1 MRLLTT
7 ILIAGL
13 LTACA
18 ADPAKVQQVAE
29 NEAARLET
37 PTKLL
42 SSFAVFE
49 LDEMTFSAEIQQEEK
64 KMKEAREFEDNFNA
78 KVTPLLDGWNA
89 APPDGA
95 DGTLLIQVH
104 LDRLHIVSGGSRF
117 WIGAWAGDSF
127 IEIDLQLIDGATN
140 EVIADVPI
148 RRDANSMT
156 GAWSVGKSDQNL
168 DEYVVSIVHE
178 YLSDSYL

>member
-1 MRLLTT
+1 MRFLST

-29 NEAARLET
+29 NESARLET
-37 PTKLL
+37 PTRLL
-42 SSFAVFE
+42 SNFAEFE
-49 LDEMTFSAEIQQEEK
+49 IGAMTFGAEIQQEEK
-64 KMKEAREFEDNFNA
+64 KMKEAREFENNFNA
-78 KVTPLLDGWNA
+78 KVSPLLDGWNA
-89 APPDGA
+89 APADGA
-95 DGTLLIQVH
+95 SGKLVVQVH
-104 LDRLHIVSGGSRF
+104 LDRLRIVGGGARF

-127 IEIDLQLIDGATN
+127 IEMDLRLVDGFTG
-140 EVIADVPI
+140 EVISDVRI

-168 DEYVVSIVHE
+168 DAYVVSIVHQ
-178 YLSDSYL
+178 YLSDNYM